1 MCIVFHLF
9 AVNSFISISFCYL
22 SSFNAIRWNLGN
34 CVYVFSDQGTFF
46 SRIRYRTHG
55 FKLFNCS
62 SRYLIRLQRVSLK
75 RKGFEENLFHPI
87 SFMYLFTNF
96 PIPWY
101 SSNRVTFTLLV
112 SMGRRC
118 SVSNHFWNGLSL
130 VDKTASDLLSPNERN
145 PPYIHTCDGLVQ
157 VGHLHHGLVG

>member
-1 MCIVFHLF
+1 MLSDETLGIVFMFFLIKVHFLPES
-9 AVNSFISISFCYL
+9 AVIEPMGSNCIHEYYL
-22 SSFNAIRWNLGN
+22 
-34 CVYVFSDQGTFF
+34 
-46 SRIRYRTHG
+46 
-55 FKLFNCS
+55 
-62 SRYLIRLQRVSLK
+62 SRYLIRLQRVHLK
-75 RKGFEENLFHPI
+75 RRDFEENLFHPI
-87 SFMYLFTNF
+87 SFLYLFTNF